1 MRLSR
6 TAKPANRFITPVRS
20 VAAISTSAKKD
31 ATSVTSHSST
41 GAGLV
46 PRERKEVPLASQEG
60 TKGVIQYALYGV
72 PVPVP
77 HPVPAVLRST
87 LT

>member
-41 GAGLV
+41 GAGLL

-60 TKGVIQYALYGV
+60 TKGVIQYALYGD
-72 PVPVP
+72 PVPSRP
-77 HPVPAVLRST
+77 PSLRSNAAH
-87 LT
+87 